1 MQSIN
6 LEPQQVLRA
15 ATAGVQLLNTPG
27 AVNVPSQMAITG
39 DVAVLNALL
48 SALVRQ
54 EVIIVNAPPQPA
66 TGDQPP
72 PPGNGEVQPKLE
84 AVEGE

>member
-1 MQSIN
+1 MQQQMN

-15 ATAGVQLLNTPG
+15 ATAGIQLLNTPG

-48 SALVRQ
+48 SAIVRQ
-54 EVIIVNAPPQPA
+54 EVMIVNTPQKPA
-66 TGDQPP
+66 AEPSPDGD
-72 PPGNGEVQPKLE
+72 GEQKPELKS
-84 AVEGE
+84 VEKE